1 MNAAAAG
8 SAASTHR
15 SREGRGDR
23 LPDDALE
30 GGDRPRGAP
39 ECTTLPRI
47 LIVDDDTH
55 MLEVSRRVLR
65 SLGYTQITTAGNA
78 QDALLQLERDPQS
91 AQIIICDLMMPVMD
105 GIRFLQILNESPFR
119 GSVILFSATGTRVL
133 HSVQRLIS
141 GQRLTLLGALSKPG
155 TRESLRALLAS
166 WQPYAASPAPS
177 VVPTP
182 EELQVA
188 NRERQWQVHY
198 QPQVNLTTGHVVG
211 VEALARWQHPRYGWL
226 QPETFIAV
234 AETCGAIDELTD
246 IVAHQALEQQSRWRA
261 NGLDLRLAINVS
273 MTTLAT
279 PGFWKRLRTLA
290 ARARARPQ
298 DVTIEVTETSLRGP
312 SSAPLEN
319 LVRLRM
325 NGFEMSIDDFGT
337 GHSSLIQLRDIPFTE
352 LKVERS
358 FVTGA
363 LNNQIT
369 RPILEGSLAI
379 ARGLSMVSVAE
390 GVETAE
396 DWLLLRRL
404 GCGVGQGYFIARPM
418 PGEDLWDWL
427 HLWQER
433 REALI
438 AT

>member
-1 MNAAAAG
+1 
-8 SAASTHR
+8 
-15 SREGRGDR
+15 
-23 LPDDALE
+23 
-30 GGDRPRGAP
+30 
-39 ECTTLPRI
+39 
-47 LIVDDDTH
+47 
-55 MLEVSRRVLR
+55 MLEIGCRMLR
-65 SLGYTQITTAGNA
+65 GLGYAHVTTASSA
-78 QDALLQLERDPQS
+78 QDALLQLEHDPQS
-91 AQIIICDLMMPVMD
+91 AQIIIFDLLMPDMD
-105 GIRFLQILNESPFR
+105 GIRFLQVLNESPFH

-155 TRESLRALLAS
+155 TRESMRALLAS
-166 WQPYAASPAPS
+166 WQPYVARPQLS

-182 EELQVA
+182 EELQIA

-198 QPQVNLTTGHVVG
+198 QPQVNLSTGHVVG

-226 QPETFIAV
+226 QPETFITV
-234 AETCGAIDELTD
+234 AETCGAIDELTE
-246 IVAHQALEQQSRWRA
+246 IVAQHALEQQSRWRA
-261 NGLDLRLAINVS
+261 DGLGLRLAVNVS
-273 MTTLAT
+273 MTTLET
-279 PGFWKRLRTLA
+279 PGFWERLCTLTD
-290 ARARARPQ
+290 RAHARPQ
-298 DVTIEVTETSLRGP
+298 DVTIEVTETRLRGP
-312 SSAPLEN
+312 CSTPLEN

-325 NGFEMSIDDFGT
+325 NHFEMSIDDFGT

-363 LNNQIT
+363 LNNQII

-379 ARGLSMVSVAE
+379 ARGLAMVSVAE

-396 DWLLLRRL
+396 DWQLLRRL
-404 GCGVGQGYFIARPM
+404 GCGIAQGYFIARPM
-418 PGEDLWDWL
+418 PAEKLWDWL
-427 HLWQER
+427 QLWQER

>member
-1 MNAAAAG
+1 
-8 SAASTHR
+8 
-15 SREGRGDR
+15 
-23 LPDDALE
+23 
-30 GGDRPRGAP
+30 
-39 ECTTLPRI
+39 
-47 LIVDDDTH
+47 
-55 MLEVSRRVLR
+55 
-65 SLGYTQITTAGNA
+65 
-78 QDALLQLERDPQS
+78 
-91 AQIIICDLMMPVMD
+91 
-105 GIRFLQILNESPFR
+105 
-119 GSVILFSATGTRVL
+119 
-133 HSVQRLIS
+133 
-141 GQRLTLLGALSKPG
+141 
-155 TRESLRALLAS
+155 
-166 WQPYAASPAPS
+166 
-177 VVPTP
+177 
-182 EELQVA
+182 
-188 NRERQWQVHY
+188 
-198 QPQVNLTTGHVVG
+198 
-211 VEALARWQHPRYGWL
+211 
-226 QPETFIAV
+226 
-234 AETCGAIDELTD
+234 
-246 IVAHQALEQQSRWRA
+246 
-261 NGLDLRLAINVS
+261 
-273 MTTLAT
+273 
-279 PGFWKRLRTLA
+279 
-290 ARARARPQ
+290 
-298 DVTIEVTETSLRGP
+298 
-312 SSAPLEN
+312 
-319 LVRLRM
+319 M